1 MRQKKQKATGADD
14 GIIVRER
21 KKQQVD
27 AAVSAEAKSKK
38 QKKVKSPRGP
48 KKEKTQI
55 SVRIDKIVM
64 DLAYELIEEKK
75 GRIRITDLLERGL
88 MLAMHEERK
97 STTLA
102 RQARFVVAE
111 ANAKQQHRMMKI
123 VGLDLLPRQ
132 RPLTPLETVL
142 REFFLTGLDT
152 VDTWEGYP
160 ECFELLGQP
169 DVVME
174 LKALPAATP

>member
-1 MRQKKQKATGADD
+1 MVICLLVLGGMKEADHALGVKAF
-14 GIIVRER
+14 R
-21 KKQQVD
+21 
-27 AAVSAEAKSKK
+27 
-38 QKKVKSPRGP
+38 
-48 KKEKTQI
+48 
-55 SVRIDKIVM
+55 
-64 DLAYELIEEKK
+64 
-75 GRIRITDLLERGL
+75 
-88 MLAMHEERK
+88 
-97 STTLA
+97 
-102 RQARFVVAE
+102 
-111 ANAKQQHRMMKI
+111 
-123 VGLDLLPRQ
+123 LPRQ